1 VRNGVLV
8 VGTAAAVLCL
18 SGAAFGGS
26 SPGATT
32 EVVVTLKAP
41 PLSAF
46 GARSLASAS
55 YIRAIAAAQAALERN
70 VVSAIPEARLRW
82 RYRTVVNG
90 FALVVPAADVGR
102 LARVPGV
109 ERVWPNVRYH
119 ALLDR
124 SPRIVGADRLWG
136 AGLETAGNGM
146 KIGIIDQGI
155 DQTHPF
161 FNPAGFTYPPGF
173 PKGNKA
179 FTTPKVI
186 VARSFTPPGTTAR
199 ASTLPFANLGGA
211 DMHGT
216 HVAGIAAGDAGT
228 VAVGRTVSGV
238 APRAQLGNYKA
249 LAVPTPGFGL
259 DGNAAEIAA
268 AIEAAVNDGMN
279 VVNLSLGE
287 PEVEPSR
294 DLVVRALAGA
304 AAAGVVPVVAA
315 GNDFGEF
322 GFGSVGSPANSPAA
336 ITVAASSKSDGI
348 ASFSAGGPT
357 TVSLTMKPDVT
368 APGTDIL
375 SSLPASRQLW
385 GTLQG
390 TSMAAPHIAGAAA
403 LLKQRHPSWTPAQI
417 KSALVQS
424 GSPVRTDSGAEAL
437 STRQGGGRVTLTR
450 ADAPLLF
457 ASPTGLAFGVLRPGA
472 SATRTVTLTDAGGGA
487 GPWTVATVVQDGP
500 GSVTAPTA
508 ATVPGQLS
516 VTGTA
521 GGSQGDVAGFV
532 VLTRGADVRRI
543 PFWLA
548 VTQPQLA
555 GSPRTRLV
563 RPGVYRG
570 TTLRKPSRVGAY
582 RYPLTST
589 YPGPESVYRVSI
601 GRGAANFGV
610 AVLSGR
616 VVPHIVFGGDE
627 NHLAGYT
634 ALPLALNPYLSSY
647 GTARLISG
655 AVLPAPGA
663 YDIVFDTRSAADA
676 GPFSFRYWV
685 NDPKP
690 PTLRVVSASGGRI
703 VVAATDGGAGV
714 DPASITVNVDGR
726 AARTTFR
733 NGRITIVAA
742 RGTHRLLVQAADYQ
756 ESKNM
761 EDVPKIR
768 PNTATLTTTVRVR

>member
-26 SPGATT
+26 THATT

-41 PLSAF
+41 SLSAF
-46 GARSLASAS
+46 GGRHLASAT
-55 YIRAIAAAQAALERN
+55 RGRQLAAAQAAVEQD
-70 VVSAIPEARLRW
+70 VVTAIPGARVRW
-82 RYRTVVNG
+82 RYRTVLNG
-90 FALVVPAADVGR
+90 FAVVVPVSAVER
-102 LARVPGV
+102 LERVPGV
-109 ERVWPNVRYH
+109 ARVWPNVRYH

-124 SPRIVGADRLWG
+124 STRIIGADKLWG
-136 AGLETAGNGM
+136 ASLETAGNGI
-146 KIGIIDQGI
+146 KIGIIDDGL
-155 DQTHPF
+155 DATHPF
-161 FNPAGFTYPPGF
+161 FNPAGFTYPAGF
-173 PKGNKA
+173 PKGQTA
-179 FTTPKVI
+179 FATPKVI
-186 VARSFTPPGTTAR
+186 VQRTFVPPTPKWKDAARPFDPENSFHA
-199 ASTLPFANLGGA
+199 
-211 DMHGT
+211 T
-216 HVAGIAAGDAGT
+216 HVAGIAAGDNGVQASP
-228 VAVGRTVSGV
+228 GRVLSGV
-238 APRAQLGNYKA
+238 APRAQIGNYKA
-249 LAVPTPGFGL
+249 LTIPTPSFGL
-259 DGNAAEIAA
+259 DGNSAEIAA
-268 AIEAAVNDGMN
+268 AIEAAVEDGMN
-279 VVNLSLGE
+279 VINLSLGE
-287 PEVEPSR
+287 PEIEPSR

-315 GNDFGEF
+315 GNDFDEF
-322 GFGSVGSPANSPAA
+322 GFGSVGSPANAPAA
-336 ITVAASSKSDGI
+336 ITVAASTKSDGI

-368 APGTDIL
+368 APGTEIL
-375 SSLPASRQLW
+375 SSLPVSRQVW

-390 TSMAAPHIAGAAA
+390 TSMAAPHVAGAAG

-417 KSALVQS
+417 KSALVQT
-424 GSPVRTDSGAEAL
+424 GSPVRTGSGAEAL
-437 STRQGGGRVTLTR
+437 ATRQGGGRVTLAR

-457 ASPTGLAFGVLRPGA
+457 AAPTGLAFGILRPGQ
-472 SATRTVTLTDAGGGA
+472 SATRTVSLTDAGGGA
-487 GPWTVATVVQDGP
+487 GQWTVSTVVQDG
-500 GSVTAPTA
+500 SATVTAPTT
-508 ATVPGQLS
+508 ATVPGQLT
-516 VTGTA
+516 VTAVA
-521 GGSQGDVAGFV
+521 GATQGDGAGFV
-532 VLTRGADVRRI
+532 VLTRGAEVRRV
-543 PFWLA
+543 PFWLG
-548 VTQPQLA
+548 VTQPRLA
-555 GSPRTRLV
+555 GSPRTALR

-570 TTLRKPSRVGAY
+570 TTLRKPSRVGVY

-634 ALPLALNPYLSSY
+634 ALPLVLNPYLSSY

-714 DPASITVNVDGR
+714 DPASIIVNVDGR